1 MATREELIEILKK
14 INKIYGDRFT
24 LNAEVVSVW
33 LKAFSE
39 ISAVFIEKGLQKF
52 IETDSRVPTLADI
65 RSKTQEFCSARFAK
79 KGYTVSKSRQE
90 AHEEALVRSGLV
102 KVITYDEDI
111 KRHTARWIKQEFC
124 IHVNGKWEE
133 KIDLILRAF
142 PAGEWSEEI
151 LRLLNINNPHGVSY
165 FELVGKLASDQEM
178 LKRYKEL
185 RDRYSIMAKES
196 MEAQC

>member
-33 LKAFSE
+33 LKAFSD

-65 RSKTQEFCSARFAK
+65 RNKTQEFCSARFTK

-90 AHEEALVRSGLV
+90 SHEEALVRSGLI
-102 KVITYDEDI
+102 KVISYDEES
-111 KRHTARWIKQEFC
+111 KRYNSRWIKKEFC
-124 IHVNGKWEE
+124 INVNGKWEE

-142 PAGEWSEEI
+142 PPNEWNEEI
-151 LRLLNINNPHGVSY
+151 LRLLNISNPEGVSY
-165 FELVGKLASDQEM
+165 YELVGKMASDPEV
-178 LKRYKEL
+178 LSKYKEL
-185 RDRYSIMAKES
+185 RDRYSTMAKES
-196 MEAQC
+196 LEAA